1 MLHKTLTLIR
11 VTKNFVNIGDV
22 LKNRDLLS
30 QIPDSE
36 GVFFVFNKD
45 KVEIKFA
52 PNLTNP
58 ISGEKI
64 TVARPKK
71 VDYLEAKWEYVN
83 HDVLF
88 IGHAKVDKRNP
99 NGLRGQIAELLSVA
113 DNKKSRTDGKTLWQV
128 EGAARLYIGWLPCES
143 PSATDWI
150 KQFAKDK
157 AIFAILDKMLIPLAN
172 SKFNYKK

>member
-1 MLHKTLTLIR
+1 MAKITSCDTHRSNIILSEAKISFFTYSAKIIDFRDRLYYTKTVKENGERTKMLHKTLTLIR

-64 TVARPKK
+64 TVARPK
-71 VDYLEAKWEYVN
+71 
-83 HDVLF
+83 
-88 IGHAKVDKRNP
+88 
-99 NGLRGQIAELLSVA
+99 
-113 DNKKSRTDGKTLWQV
+113 
-128 EGAARLYIGWLPCES
+128 
-143 PSATDWI
+143 
-150 KQFAKDK
+150 
-157 AIFAILDKMLIPLAN
+157 
-172 SKFNYKK
+172 